1 MAATLFLED
10 FQTRIDPDTQQPVLR
25 CSGPGGPGTYPFPAG
40 WLLRNVDNR
49 TPAANVSYVNE
60 AWEVREDFGGD
71 GLDVNNCVA
80 FSTSWYAP
88 AGAANDWMWTPAIG
102 PIPASGG
109 ALSWRAKNYDALYLD
124 GYEVRVMAAPTVPTG
139 GTGTIGNQ
147 ITNSTVVFSTP
158 GEAAV
163 WTSHTVDLLPYAN
176 QTIYIG
182 FRNNANDKF
191 LLVVDDIKVIST
203 TTDLAAV
210 AATGFAV
217 DYPRVPAGISVDA
230 NFKVVA
236 SNIGTTTFTTVAG
249 SAQPALNGSPQ
260 GSPLTASGAPSL
272 APGATANIAFTPAFA
287 LGTAGTWSVSYAV
300 TSDQNAAD
308 NDPANNLLQASLTTI
323 GGNEW
328 SRHEGA
334 VTGTLGIGAGN
345 GGELG
350 TSYTLGQTASF
361 EGIRFG
367 LGTVTDPAPPDPP
380 SSWPGQNVVANLRA
394 TDGTGKPAGLI
405 ATTEAIVSS
414 YRGGVYDV
422 KFVGGPQTLAPGTY
436 FVSVVEPTGTGG
448 AMPLQLSLNRYVD
461 TANWVNWPT
470 SPAGDWKNLSYFGPT
485 FQRVPHVSLLS
496 EVSLFK
502 DDFELHGDAPVAR
515 NAAPA
520 AGTASPSTRRQGER
534 AALAAP
540 RR

>member
-470 SPAGDWKNLSYFGPT
+470 SPAGDWKNLSFFGPT